1 MPLGRTS
8 SRLTNLEKPVSK
20 RKSPTPAP
28 APAAKAE
35 FRMAED
41 GSPLCDVNFDSL
53 PEDEA
58 VAARVA
64 LEKYLSRSQPIAVE
78 GSRERIVKPE
88 GMDKRAAQW
97 LRLLDTF
104 GTASGDFMAQ
114 HMGILRAMS
123 LGRGADD
130 DVNSVSLNSLI
141 ALVGAIGPEDELEGA
156 LAVQMASCHK
166 LASECLSRAS
176 TTPSTEHMQAYANLA
191 VKLQRTFAA
200 QIEALARLR
209 GGANQSVRV
218 EHVHVHDGGQAIVG
232 NVGAQGGEGGRGRR
246 KKRGQPDATEEFS
259 RKPALRSPDAQ
270 GDGVP
275 IPGGIGS
282 EAVQDARRDKS
293 RRATWK

>member
-1 MPLGRTS
+1 MAKAPAKKPDAPAKTDGPQHPGPRTRAAIDGAVAS
-8 SRLTNLEKPVSK
+8 NKERPIRVSVGIV
-20 RKSPTPAP
+20 REEDNTMSISPTHADTEGFV
-28 APAAKAE
+28 A
-35 FRMAED
+35 M
-41 GSPLCDVNFDSL
+41 LN
-53 PEDEA
+53 EA
-58 VAARVA
+58 FGTVSNSFTGTSMVA
-64 LEKYLSRSQPIAVE
+64 LEWMTRQRGVGQAN
-78 GSRERIVKPE
+78 
-88 GMDKRAAQW
+88 
-97 LRLLDTF
+97 DT
-104 GTASGDFMAQ
+104 T
-114 HMGILRAMS
+114 
-123 LGRGADD
+123 
-130 DVNSVSLNSLI
+130 SLNAGL
-141 ALVGAIGPEDELEGA
+141 AMMGAIDPQDELEAA
-156 LAVQMASCHK
+156 LAMQMVGCHSLGVEM
-166 LASECLSRAS
+166 LARARQES
-176 TTPSTEHMQAYANLA
+176 SVDLTAQYANLA